1 MATSSHEA
9 TIPPGVRDL
18 VTLAAARSRG
28 AILEALAIGSGEI
41 VAHPQEELLSIDMSA
56 PRRAQFIAGR
66 ACARRAVRR
75 LANLE
80 SPVGRDS
87 DGVPTWPSGLT
98 GSITHKHSI
107 CVAAVA
113 FTRELSCL
121 GIDLERDEGRD
132 EEPLAKTI
140 VGAADTAQMARLRD
154 LRLASPS
161 TALLAAKEA
170 AYKAAF
176 PSLRRVMDWLEIE
189 ILPGEGDL
197 FVARLGQD
205 RGWLGAGQLGTR
217 DGWIFA
223 LCWQPATA

>member
-9 TIPPGVRDL
+9 TVPTGVRDL

-28 AILEALAIGSGEI
+28 AVLEALAIGSGEI
-41 VAHPQEELLSIDMSA
+41 VSHSQEELVSLEMSA
-56 PRRAQFIAGR
+56 PRRAQFITGR

-80 SPVGRDS
+80 TPIGRDS

-113 FTRELSCL
+113 FTRDLSCL
-121 GIDLERDEGRD
+121 GIDLERDEGQD
-132 EEPLAKTI
+132 EEPLARTI
-140 VGAADTAQMARLRD
+140 VAPADSAQMARLRASG
-154 LRLASPS
+154 LASPS

-176 PSLRRVMDWLEIE
+176 PRLRRDMDWLEIE
-189 ILPGEGDL
+189 ILPGDGDL
-197 FVARLGQD
+197 FVARLSLE

-223 LCWQPATA
+223 VCSQPATA